1 MRRIN
6 NDALLV
12 LAGLALLLAFSLGL
26 IIGVKVEAGARRLA
40 ESRAAVEVMR

>member
-12 LAGLALLLAFSLGL
+12 IVGLALLLAFSLGL
-26 IIGVKVEAGARRLA
+26 ILGVKVESGAQKLA
-40 ESRAAVEVMR
+40 ERRAAVEVLR